1 MHALPIGAIGSSMPS
16 SKEAIR
22 FHVASN
28 RGSPMCK
35 SRLDATLTV
44 TVAKN
49 SLKQKGWRAVM
60 NIDGVD
66 KRSFGCWRQTI
77 VEAVD
82 QLLSTLS
89 ERVSQVEGARL
100 RRMAGDMQTRR
111 MSRQHATGTCGSQP
125 TGSYGSQPSCNNP
138 VAYIHQMYG
147 LFRDGA
153 EMSSLFQDSQRRWQ
167 QVAVKMGAMYHLWT
181 ADEVETLMKESYPQ
195 HWDMYCNVR
204 YPIMRCDI
212 GRLAIIHMYG
222 GLYADLDTYPNRD
235 SYEQV
240 GFAVQ
245 RVSKLQDVPLSAK
258 KSKKNKFA
266 AKNTTSVA
274 PSQEV
279 IEYNDM
285 EVLICSKANPI
296 IFPWLDNIK
305 AKIAEKPYAN
315 KKDDYHFK
323 RMRYIWFTSGPK
335 AMNKFFE
342 LPVNIKFATE
352 LKYITCN
359 HFSVSPPSSMKHEH
373 RQVFDVLS
381 HESNSYFTKKLEIK
395 KDVGSCDASLPMV
408 PVAQRMRVKGCG
420 VWRALSG
427 SQEDREARAERKLP
441 DKKLRVEMQE
451 MREEWQGDLEAMGAI
466 NDFNNN
472 VFDELYDK
480 YQREMELKYELFAR
494 LSGIKQ
500 AVLLQLRGPMSD
512 EFQDYIPVDWEIFR
526 QKELATES
534 FSESDTN

>member
-1 MHALPIGAIGSSMPS
+1 
-16 SKEAIR
+16 
-22 FHVASN
+22 
-28 RGSPMCK
+28 MCK
-35 SRLDATLTV
+35 AMLGATLTV

-49 SLKQKGWRAVM
+49 SLHQKGWRAVL
-60 NIDGVD
+60 NIDGPG
-66 KRSFGCWRQTI
+66 KRTFGSWRQTI
-77 VEAVD
+77 VDAVD
-82 QLLSTLS
+82 ELLSTFS
-89 ERVSQVEGARL
+89 ERISPAEGARL
-100 RRMAGDMQTRR
+100 RKMAEAMQARR
-111 MSRQHATGTCGSQP
+111 MSRQVTTGTCGPQP
-125 TGSYGSQPSCNNP
+125 TGTNGSQPSCNNP

-147 LFRDGA
+147 LFRDDT

-167 QVAVKMGAMYHLWT
+167 QVAVNMGAMYHLWT

-204 YPIMRCDI
+204 CPIMRCDI
-212 GRLAIIHMYG
+212 GRLAILHMYG

-245 RVSKLQDVPLSAK
+245 RVSKLQDV
-258 KSKKNKFA
+258 SKKN
-266 AKNTTSVA
+266 KNTTSVA
-274 PSQEV
+274 PSQETV
-279 IEYNDM
+279 EYNDM

-395 KDVGSCDASLPMV
+395 KDVGSCDASLPMMPV
-408 PVAQRMRVKGCG
+408 PQKMRVKSR
-420 VWRALSG
+420 VRRMAALGG
-427 SQEDREARAERKLP
+427 SQGDQEARAERKLP

-451 MREEWQGDLEAMGAI
+451 MQEEMQEDLDAMGAI
-466 NDFNNN
+466 NDFNIN
-472 VFDELYDK
+472 VHNELYDK

-500 AVLLQLRGPMSD
+500 AVLLHLRGPMSD
-512 EFQDYIPVDWEIFR
+512 EFQDYIPVDWELFR
-526 QKELATES
+526 QKELAAES